1 MAATIDAELLT
12 PERPL
17 FIGAATM
24 VTLRTG
30 DGDIAF
36 LAHHAPFMGTVDI
49 CVVKVERPDAATLYA
64 AVHGGFVQVAKNK
77 VVILADI
84 AELANEIDVAR
95 AQHAKERAEAALAH
109 SSDAMAEAALRR
121 AHVRLAVS
129 SAIIRS
135 SHP

>member
-1 MAATIDAELLT
+1 MPATIEAELLT

-49 CVVKVERPDAATLYA
+49 CVVKIERPDAPTLYA

-84 AELANEIDVAR
+84 AELANEIDIAR
-95 AQHAKERAEAALAH
+95 AERAKERAETALAN

-129 SAIIRS
+129 SASTGVGHR
-135 SHP
+135 